1 MRKQHDDEFVEDPA
15 LRRELEALFDV
26 RPSPTLAAR
35 VRAEIA
41 REPVPATRWWQ
52 RPTWTMAWGLA
63 AACVVLTLI
72 NWWLIAPFFRP
83 ARPGVEVSSSLPA
96 SPSTSSPSTSPSS
109 PAARPPA
116 ATAVARAPSGGA
128 GEAMKKGAP
137 VSRLRVARAPRPMRA
152 AAPRSEPEVL
162 VAADEA
168 RALRALIAGGRDGR
182 VRAFANEAPPPSE
195 ELSGTT
201 WTVRPMEPIVLA
213 PIRFDPVPRVGD
225 EEGVQQ

>member
-1 MRKQHDDEFVEDPA
+1 MRKQHDDEFVEDPG
-15 LRRELEALFDV
+15 LRRELEALFAV

-41 REPVPATRWWQ
+41 REPVPAARWWQ

-63 AACVVLTLI
+63 AACVVLTVM
-72 NWWLIAPFFRP
+72 NWWLVAPFFRP
-83 ARPGVEVSSSLPA
+83 ARTGVEVSSSLPA
-96 SPSTSSPSTSPSS
+96 SPSTSSPSTSS
-109 PAARPPA
+109 PATRAPA
-116 ATAVARAPSGGA
+116 DSALARAPSGGG
-128 GEAMKKGAP
+128 GEAIRNSAP
-137 VSRLRVARAPRPMRA
+137 VSRPRVPRAPRPTRA

-182 VRAFANEAPPPSE
+182 VRASANEAAPSE

-225 EEGVQQ
+225 DEGVQQ